1 TSGNSSTAKPAWPSL
16 TTKPST
22 KASIAATPNPATPPP
37 SYSSS
42 PTVPSAAKSPPPSP
56 KPSPPR
62 AACSRVSRVR
72 WCGGGSPDASPNP
85 TGGLPVHVWFWLLG
99 GRGVRGRRA
108 FHGGR
113 GQMAAQGAAARGRGI
128 DSGSRVGDGR
138 QYRP

>member
-1 TSGNSSTAKPAWPSL
+1 SQGQPAAPRLTADQSPER
-16 TTKPST
+16 
-22 KASIAATPNPATPPP
+22 SIAATRTPAPRPP

-42 PTVPSAAKSPPPSP
+42 PTVTSAARSPPPSP

-138 QYRP
+138 QYRPR